1 MNTIPP
7 SAAPPAA
14 GAVPVVGQP
23 GQVRPLLILF
33 GLWTVMLAFPWVAAS
48 TYMVGLGVMFFI
60 NLLLIASLN
69 LIMGYC
75 GQISLCH
82 SGFFGLGAYV
92 SGVLSAKYGISA
104 LIGIPCAMALTA
116 LAALLV
122 GLPALRLRGHYLAM
136 ATLGFNAILS
146 VLFVELVDFTGGPNG
161 LTGVEPI
168 SVGGF
173 ALDSDIRF
181 FYLAWAIGLIVM
193 WGILNLT
200 RSRIGRAMNSLAGSE
215 IGAAS
220 LGVNTQWLK
229 TAIFVISATLAAL
242 AGALYVH
249 FTQFASPET
258 FSFFASVLMVV
269 MVAVGGWGKYW
280 GPLFGALIFT
290 VVPEM
295 LQAFHDL
302 ELFSF
307 GLGMIVVLIFFPS
320 GIAGFLERFGRRK
333 AAAGIDAVT
342 ARRATNG

>member
-1 MNTIPP
+1 MNTTPP
-7 SAAPPAA
+7 RAAAPFA
-14 GAVPVVGQP
+14 GAIPVAPAVGP
-23 GQVRPLLILF
+23 ARPLPILLA
-33 GLWTVMLAFPWVAAS
+33 LWAVMLVFPWVAPS
-48 TYMVGLGVMFFI
+48 GYLVGLGVMFFI
-60 NLLLIASLN
+60 NLILISSLN

-168 SVGGF
+168 GIGGF
-173 ALDSDIRF
+173 ALDGEVRF
-181 FYLAWAIGLIVM
+181 FYLAWALGLVVM

-220 LGVNTQWLK
+220 LGVDTQWLK
-229 TAIFVISATLAAL
+229 TAIFVISATLASL
-242 AGALYVH
+242 AGTLYVH

-258 FSFFASVLMVV
+258 FNFFASVLMVV

-320 GIAGFLERFGRRK
+320 GVAGFLERFGQRSP
-333 AAAGIDAVT
+333 AAGRIA
-342 ARRATNG
+342 AGRSANG